1 MDTPVNLHLLPNDGE
16 GRKATPGVVDSVIND
31 LIDIAQDYRSNVHG
45 QRTASNNARMCLW
58 DNQNNSG
65 LKLDTEEAKAFPFN
79 GASDVRLRLAD
90 TIVNVLAAMC
100 TEATRRSADKIEGV
114 TSADGKLAGHM
125 RTLLRWV
132 IRNQLGTRWD
142 REITRIAQWML
153 GDQPGVAI
161 MGVYWH
167 QEFAVEMETS
177 TVDEILNL
185 VSEMLAETGQQVDR
199 NWLNATLLDPA
210 SETLAVEMLSDAFA
224 GIQQDS
230 TVRKILRSLRTDG
243 AATYP
248 IPKVQTNSPR
258 ICAHRMME
266 DIFVPPNTDDLE
278 RARCIYVREWLSEV
292 DLRECVITRQYDSK
306 FVDTVVGREEGQKVG
321 KWEGQSFLS
330 IDAMGQLE
338 VSVDNVGV
346 DSADDHKGTY
356 EVITA
361 YFRSINNDGVP
372 GIYIL
377 PFHAGAKAAAHD
389 QKLLPYA
396 HGRYPFV
403 AFSREHISKRLL
415 DSRGIP
421 HLMMTDQSLI
431 KRHTDGYS
439 DYTQLKTLKPLA
451 TPANRPTMLV
461 NAAPLAQN
469 KVVRP
474 GEIAALDIAG
484 DSPQTLPVML
494 EMLERRVAAYFGI
507 PNAGVPE
514 LVTQILNQNLVNNF
528 LGCISE
534 VCMQVLQL
542 CQQYMDD
549 TTIALATGTVE
560 SNMPRSRTAI
570 QGRFQISFAQNA
582 AELNPEYFMKM
593 AEVIGKTILP
603 IDVGATVERAKLV
616 TYLLR
621 GIDPSLAESVVRPQ
635 EEADEREVED
645 EQKNLALIM
654 AGVEP
659 AMKPTGQNHML
670 RLQTLQ
676 QALQRNPEALRRL
689 QLQPDSLAILQNR
702 LKHLEFVGKTQVDN
716 ATTGR
721 NGAEPALDTSA
732 ADMVEPTA

>member
-16 GRKATPGVVDSVIND
+16 GRKATQGVVDSVIGD
-31 LIDIAQDYRSNVHG
+31 LTDIALDYRSNVHG
-45 QRTASNNARMCLW
+45 QRAASNNARLCLW

-65 LKLDTEEAKAFPFN
+65 LKLDTEEAKAFPFH

-100 TEATRRSADKIEGV
+100 TEATRRSAEKIEGV
-114 TSADGKLAGHM
+114 SSADGKLAGHM

-167 QEFAVEMETS
+167 EEYAVEMETS
-177 TVDEILNL
+177 TVNEMLNL
-185 VSEMLAETGQQVDR
+185 VAQTLAEKGQQVDPE
-199 NWLNATLLDPA
+199 WLSATLLDPA
-210 SETLAVEMLSDAFA
+210 SEPMAVEMLSDAFA

-230 TVRKILRSLRTDG
+230 TIRKMLRALREDG

-248 IPKVQTNSPR
+248 VPKVQTNSPR
-258 ICAHRMME
+258 ICAHRMMD

-278 RARCIYVREWLSEV
+278 RARSIYVREWLSEV
-292 DLRECVITRQYDSK
+292 DLRERAITHGYSQS
-306 FVDTVVGREEGQKVG
+306 FVDTVVGKEENQKIG

-330 IDAMGQLE
+330 LDAMGRLE

-346 DSADDHKGTY
+346 DSTDDHKGTY
-356 EVITA
+356 EIVTA

-372 GIYIL
+372 GIYYI
-377 PFHAGAKAAAHD
+377 PFHAGAKLAAHD

-421 HLMMTDQSLI
+421 HLIMTAQSLI

-451 TPANRPTMLV
+451 TPANRPTMIV

-484 DSPQTLPVML
+484 DSPQTLPIML
-494 EMLERRVAAYFGI
+494 EMLGRQVDAYFGI

-528 LGCISE
+528 LGSISE
-534 VCMQVLQL
+534 VCMQVMQL
-542 CQQYMDD
+542 CQQYMSDE
-549 TTIALATGTVE
+549 TIALATGTTQ
-560 SNMPRSRTAI
+560 SNMPRSRSAI
-570 QGRFQISFAQNA
+570 QGRFQVSFAQNA
-582 AELNPEYFMKM
+582 IELNPEYFIKM

-659 AMKPTGQNHML
+659 VMKDAGQNHRL
-670 RLQTLQ
+670 RMQTIQ
-676 QALQRNPEALRRL
+676 EALQKNPEALRRI
-689 QLQPDSLAILQNR
+689 QTQPDSLLILQRR
-702 LKHLEFVGKTQVDN
+702 LKHLEFVGETQVEN

-721 NGAEPALDTSA
+721 NGAKPALDTSA
-732 ADMVEPTA
+732 ADMVAPTA